1 MSSSSQSSNEKPAL
15 DGEIILPEKV
25 REHVKESFEGQQKR
39 VQKRFWPTV
48 RKALRHIP
56 FMEDVIAAYY
66 CAMDSGTPLR
76 ARAALIG
83 ALAYFVLPI
92 DAIPDFLTV
101 IGFADDAS
109 VLLAVLALV
118 GPHIKNEHREKA
130 AKALADSKDSPS
142 DMG

>member
-1 MSSSSQSSNEKPAL
+1 MTSNSRSSDDKHPL

-25 REHVKESFEGQQKR
+25 REHVKDSFEGQQNR
-39 VQKRFWPTV
+39 VQKKFWPTV

-56 FMEDVIAAYY
+56 FMQDVVAAYY
-66 CAMDSGTPLR
+66 CAMDSNTPMR
-76 ARAALIG
+76 ARAALVG

-92 DAIPDFLTV
+92 DGIPDFLTV

-118 GPHIKNEHREKA
+118 GPHISNEHKEKA
-130 AKALADSKDSPS
+130 AKALADSNENIRGAP
-142 DMG
+142 

>member
-1 MSSSSQSSNEKPAL
+1 MTSNSQSSDDKLPL

-25 REHVKESFEGQQKR
+25 HEHVRGSFEGQQKR

-56 FMEDVIAAYY
+56 FMQDVVAAYY
-66 CAMDSGTPLR
+66 CAMDSKTPLR

-92 DAIPDFLTV
+92 DGIPDFLTV

-118 GPHIKNEHREKA
+118 GPHISSEHREKA
-130 AKALADSKDSPS
+130 AEALADSGKNPDDAP
-142 DMG
+142 